1 MRAVLRR
8 VVAVLALVAAAAG
21 AAVTPAPALAAAS
34 RAVIIIGSNTYTIS
48 FNGTITGLQAL
59 QMVASVE
66 TLGYSGQGSAVC
78 KINGAGNPAVPGECL
93 GEKSGQYWSYWRSP
107 PGSSGWT
114 YAGTGAAS
122 SSVSDGSVEGWNLGQ
137 GQPPPYHSFCAT
149 AGCAPPPPPPPPTSP
164 PPGGGTSTAAEN
176 GTTTATKLD
185 GTPADPNNVTTSTS
199 GARGDDDDAS
209 TTGERASDPPRGARP
224 EIEAG
229 DDGSP
234 IGIAVA
240 GGLLAALG
248 GAGVWFRH
256 RRRIVA

>member
-21 AAVTPAPALAAAS
+21 TGAAVAPAPARAAAS
-34 RAVIIIGSNTYTIS
+34 RAVIVIGSNTYTIS

-78 KINGAGNPAVPGECL
+78 TINGAGNPAVPGECL

-122 SSVSDGSVEGWNLGQ
+122 SSVTDGSVEGWNLGQ

-149 AGCAPPPPPPPPTSP
+149 AGCAPPPPPPTSP
-164 PPGGGTSTAAEN
+164 PPGGGTNTAAEN

-185 GTPADPNNVTTSTS
+185 GTPADRDTGTTSTS
-199 GARGDDDDAS
+199 AARGNDDDGADS
-209 TTGERASDPPRGARP
+209 EEQASDPPRGGRP

-234 IGIAVA
+234 IGLAVA
-240 GGLLAALG
+240 GGLIAALG
-248 GAGVWFRH
+248 CTGLWFR
-256 RRRIVA
+256 RRGRAVP